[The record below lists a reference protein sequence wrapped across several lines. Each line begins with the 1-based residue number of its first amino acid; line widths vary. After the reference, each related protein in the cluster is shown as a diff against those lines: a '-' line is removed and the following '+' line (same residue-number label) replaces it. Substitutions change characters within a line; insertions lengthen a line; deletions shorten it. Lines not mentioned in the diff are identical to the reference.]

1 MFRGELKAGEHRL
14 SFGDVTYVMGVINL
28 SPESKNAHTVAA
40 TPEEALSLADRY
52 RAWGAD
58 LVEVGGQS
66 SHYDNPTIEVDEEIK
81 RVVPAVESL
90 VADGHVVA
98 VDTWKPAVAEKAIEA
113 GAAIINDTSGLRS
126 ADMRHVLTTTEAAVI
141 AVYVEGDDPHSVGDL
156 TITPDKTRS
165 LVDSFRRLIDELDP
179 SLRSRVLVDPG
190 IAINY
195 RGDYQA
201 YTRFQLDVIRQSS
214 LFTSLERPLVIPI
227 PRKADIH
234 WVSAYITLALEY
246 GADMIRVHDV
256 AVAARLVRLWERE
269 VDR

>member
-1 MFRGELKAGEHRL
+1 VSGTERPSGARRGGRRGDSPTAPLRTAMRAAPLLGVGGGVRVAWIPRLTLRAPPPKLRSMFRGELKAGEHRL

-98 VDTWKPAVAEKAIEA
+98 VDTWKPAVA
-113 GAAIINDTSGLRS
+113 
-126 ADMRHVLTTTEAAVI
+126 
-141 AVYVEGDDPHSVGDL
+141 
-156 TITPDKTRS
+156 
-165 LVDSFRRLIDELDP
+165 
-179 SLRSRVLVDPG
+179 
-190 IAINY
+190 
-195 RGDYQA
+195 
-201 YTRFQLDVIRQSS
+201 
-214 LFTSLERPLVIPI
+214 
-227 PRKADIH
+227 
-234 WVSAYITLALEY
+234 
-246 GADMIRVHDV
+246 
-256 AVAARLVRLWERE
+256 
-269 VDR
+269 